1 MNPLDPIVREA
12 LERVTVLIVTYNS
25 AHCVP
30 DLAAGLAGVPHVIV
44 VDNASTDDTCAQVQA
59 LLPAARRVV
68 MPANKGYGVANNAG
82 LEIVQTDYALLLN
95 PDCLIDAGQIA
106 ALVRQAQ
113 AWPDATLVVPQL
125 TDASG
130 SLQVNYSWPRGH
142 WTPKTEAATGP
153 ANVGYACAAV
163 MLVHMANV
171 SRIGHFDPL
180 FFLYY
185 EDEDLC
191 LRVFKARGQILVLPD
206 IRITHLSRG
215 SVKGAQPW
223 RAEYWRGYHH
233 AQSKIL
239 FTWKHEGPEDA
250 SRLRVRVLL
259 TSALNVLARVVLLS
273 PKHLARAW
281 GRFQGLRELN
291 ADELAAARR
300 DAR

>member
-106 ALVRQAQ
+106 ALVQQARG
-113 AWPDATLVVPQL
+113 WPDATLVVPQL

-142 WTPKTEAATGP
+142 WAPKTEAATGP
-153 ANVGYACAAV
+153 VNVGYACAAV

-239 FTWKHEGPEDA
+239 FAWKHEGPEKA

-281 GRFQGLRELN
+281 GRFQGLRVLN
-291 ADELAAARR
+291 ADNLAAARR